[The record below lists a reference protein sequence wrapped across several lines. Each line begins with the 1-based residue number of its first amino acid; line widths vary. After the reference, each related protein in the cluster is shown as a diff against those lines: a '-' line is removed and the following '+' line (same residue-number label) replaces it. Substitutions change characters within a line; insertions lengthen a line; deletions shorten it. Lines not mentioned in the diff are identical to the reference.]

1 MGATCDLVLKGLTIH
16 GLSLQANAS
25 WVTPHPNTSVARQA
39 VACDPH
45 ATMGRCYA
53 HGGLPATGTEL
64 YQSELWVWEFQAD
77 WKHVITDNT
86 KPAARFDHALA
97 FAGTKYHLFGGR
109 NVTESF
115 SDIWSFDP
123 AASQWTQ
130 VRGHIFEGRSAHAFA
145 ATTPGQIFIHGGRKQ
160 WSTKNLSAQDDAWSF
175 DIQTFEWTKTTVGG
189 WTHNSSRS

>member
-1 MGATCDLVLKGLTIH
+1 MGSKLFMH
-16 GLSLQANAS
+16 GGHLLPGAQGADTWALSLQAKEP
-25 WVTPHPNTSVARQA
+25 WLTPYPKTSVARQA

-53 HGGLPATGTEL
+53 HGGLQATGTDRC
-64 YQSELWVWEFQAD
+64 QSELWVWEFEAD
-77 WKHVITDNT
+77 WRKIDITGST
-86 KPAARFDHALA
+86 KPTARFDHALA
-97 FAGTKYHLFGGR
+97 FAGTKYYLFGGR
-109 NVTESF
+109 NMTESF

-123 AASQWTQ
+123 AATQWTQ

-175 DIQTFEWTKTTVGG
+175 DIQTFEW
-189 WTHNSSRS
+189 